1 MRNDLL
7 NRLSVD
13 NVMRDARFFA
23 EETPHR
29 LSGTENECKAAEYMK
44 AQFEAAGVPMTLHEL
59 DAWVSFPGKAVIEV
73 LGPEPRTIEAM
84 TFAQS
89 APTPPEGIEG
99 ELVHVGPGGL
109 TDYDGKDAAGR
120 ISLAELSYAPPRPE
134 KLRIAA
140 RQGAI
145 GQIMMNWGLPEH
157 DTLPM
162 GTCKPVWGNPT
173 PGNFGDMPTIPA
185 VGVRLKDGM
194 WLAEQTRKGPVRIRI
209 HANVE
214 NRWARVIQPMAL
226 IEGNEE
232 ADKFVVV
239 GGHYDAWGPA
249 ASDNA
254 AGNAEV
260 IEIARVLAGLRGK
273 LRRSVL
279 FTFWAAHESGIM
291 AGSSWFA
298 DRYWDQIDRGGIL
311 YLNVDSVAMQ
321 GSTHFQ
327 AATSY
332 QTVDLGKRLGKDV
345 LGIADM
351 KTSPVARTGD
361 QAFFGIGMPAVYASH
376 KHSPEQ
382 QREWRGA
389 TLGWWYHSDKDTMER
404 VDPALLADS
413 LKMHLAYTLELADA
427 PLLPFRIGALAE
439 VLAHRSAELAALAP
453 KDLDLDA
460 LRGIA
465 EALHQR
471 AEAFDSAGAAVAT
484 AGEAAQ
490 IAWND
495 TAMRLNRQ
503 LTPVA
508 STVSGR
514 WDQDSYGLTALGS
527 LIPGLKGIEHLA
539 RLSPEED
546 SYKLQWT
553 ELRRQRN
560 RAADGLREA
569 VRTIDAYFSAPSAAE
584 TGAASRNP
592 APRFD

>member
-1 MRNDLL
+1 MRNDLMQ
-7 NRLSVD
+7 RLSVE

-29 LSGTENECKAAEYMK
+29 LSGTENERKAAEYMK
-44 AQFEAAGVPMTLHEL
+44 AQFEAAGVPMVLKEL

-73 LGPEPRTIEAM
+73 LGPEPRRIEAM

-99 ELVHVGPGGL
+99 ELVHVGPGGIA
-109 TDYDGKDAAGR
+109 DYDGKEAVGR
-120 ISLAELSYAPPRPE
+120 IALAELSYAPPRPE

-173 PGNFGDMPTIPA
+173 PGNFGEMPTIPA

-232 ADKFVVV
+232 AEKFVVV

-260 IEIARVLAGLRGK
+260 IEIARVLSGLRGE

-332 QTVDLGKRLGKDV
+332 QTIDLSKRLGKEV

-427 PLLPFRIGALAE
+427 PLLPFRIAALTE
-439 VLAHRSAELAALAP
+439 VLAARAGELAATGLA
-453 KDLDLDA
+453 DLDLQT
-460 LRGIA
+460 LRDIA
-465 EALHQR
+465 VTLNER
-471 AEAFDSAGAAVAT
+471 AGAFDTAAATIGAD
-484 AGEAAQ
+484 EAAR

-495 TAMRLNRQ
+495 AAMRLNRQ

-527 LIPGLKGIEHLA
+527 LIPGLKGIESLTK
-539 RLSPEED
+539 LSPDAD

-569 VRTIDAYFSAPSAAE
+569 LRTIDAYFSAAATGSAPVVP
-584 TGAASRNP
+584 RNP